1 MQLLV
6 VDDDEAILQL
16 VSIHLEQAGYMVQKA
31 SNAEAAL
38 AFLQRQPFDLLII
51 DVMMP
56 GMDGFQLAKR
66 V

>member
-1 MQLLV
+1 MHVLV

-16 VSIHLEQAGYMVQKA
+16 VSIHLEQAGYQVTKA

-38 AFLQRQPFDLLII
+38 AFLQHQSFDLMII

-56 GMDGFQLAKR
+56 
-66 V
+66 

>member
-1 MQLLV
+1 MPLLI

-16 VSIHLEQAGYMVQKA
+16 VSIHLEQAGYQVTKA

-38 AFLQRQPFDLLII
+38 AFLQEQPFDLTII

-56 GMDGFQLAKR
+56 GMDGF
-66 V
+66 